1 MQNELFS
8 KVYEACL
15 LGRVLVSLFLL
26 FVVILVKLYARLS
39 LIKVKL
45 LLDVIEMRS

>member
-15 LGRVLVSLFLL
+15 LVRVLVNLFLL

-45 LLDVIEMRS
+45 VLDVIEMRS